1 MSKPK
6 RHERKAKVPEI
17 SANIDRFKYSLS
29 EAFGS
34 TKVEDRGE
42 YVVMHERIPL
52 ENRHFV
58 DVIVYTT
65 DRMYL
70 SASPFVPVEMFN
82 RVATEV
88 IRLAQ
93 QSTTR
98 LAKVRP
104 LTLQRARNILDF
116 ASRLDPTND
125 FERMV
130 IVILA
135 DTSNEISLTEQMK
148 AAEIGGAALDY
159 GIPAKIKCLKDKGE
173 VVFKADEMKN
183 VRELRNGIV
192 HQGNIPDKTQ
202 AIEALKIA
210 HSVLDWMYEE

>member
-6 RHERKAKVPEI
+6 RHERKTKVPEI

-29 EAFGS
+29 EAFRS
-34 TKVEDRGE
+34 TKVEDKGE
-42 YVVMHERIPL
+42 YVVMHERISL
-52 ENRHFV
+52 QNKHSM

-70 SASPFVPVEMFN
+70 SASPLVSADTFN

-88 IRLAQ
+88 IRLGQ
-93 QSTTR
+93 QSTIR

-104 LTLQRARNILDF
+104 LTLQRAKNILDF
-116 ASRLDPTND
+116 ALKLDPTND

-135 DTSNEISLTEQMK
+135 DTSNEIFLREQMK
-148 AAEIGGAALDY
+148 AAKIGGTALDY
-159 GIPAKIKCLKDKGE
+159 GIPDKIKCLKDKGE
-173 VVFKADEMKN
+173 VVFKADELKN
-183 VRELRNGIV
+183 IRELRNGIV
-192 HQGNIPDKTQ
+192 HQGSIPDKTQ
-202 AIEALKIA
+202 AIDALKIA
-210 HSVLDWMYEE
+210 QSVLDWMFKE

>member
-1 MSKPK
+1 MSKPR

-17 SANIDRFKYSLS
+17 SANIDRFKYCLS
-29 EAFGS
+29 EAFRS
-34 TKVEDRGE
+34 TKVEDKGE
-42 YVVMHERIPL
+42 YVVMHERITL
-52 ENRHFV
+52 QNKHSM

-70 SASPFVPVEMFN
+70 SASPFMSVETFN

-93 QSTTR
+93 QSTIR

-104 LTLQRARNILDF
+104 LTLQRAKNILDF
-116 ASRLDPTND
+116 ALKLDPTND
-125 FERMV
+125 FARMV

-135 DTSNEISLTEQMK
+135 DTSNEIFLREQMK
-148 AAEIGGAALDY
+148 AAKIRGTALDY
-159 GIPAKIKCLKDKGE
+159 GIPDKIKCLKDKGE
-173 VVFKADEMKN
+173 VVFKADELKN
-183 VRELRNGIV
+183 VREVRNGIV

-202 AIEALKIA
+202 AIDALKIA
-210 HSVLDWMYEE
+210 QSVLDWMFKE

>member
-6 RHERKAKVPEI
+6 RQERKAKVPEI
-17 SANIDRFKYSLS
+17 SANIDRFKYFLS
-29 EAFGS
+29 DAFGS

-52 ENRHFV
+52 QNKHSME
-58 DVIVYTT
+58 VIVYTT
-65 DRMYL
+65 DRIYL
-70 SASPFVPVEMFN
+70 SASPFVLAETFN

-104 LTLQRARNILDF
+104 LTLQRARSILDF
-116 ASRLDPTND
+116 ASKLDPTND

-135 DTSNEISLTEQMK
+135 DTSNEISLREQMR
-148 AAEIGGAALDY
+148 AAQIGGTALDY
-159 GIPAKIKCLKDKGE
+159 GISDKIKCLKDKGE

-183 VRELRNGIV
+183 GRELRNGIV

-202 AIEALKIA
+202 AVDALKIA
-210 HSVLDWMYEE
+210 QSVLDWMFKE

>member
-1 MSKPK
+1 MSRPK

-17 SANIDRFKYSLS
+17 SANIDRFKYFLS
-29 EAFGS
+29 DVFRL

-42 YVVMHERIPL
+42 YVVMHERVPL
-52 ENRHFV
+52 QNKHSME
-58 DVIVYTT
+58 VIVYTT
-65 DRMYL
+65 DRIYL
-70 SASPFVPVEMFN
+70 SASPLVSAETFN

-104 LTLQRARNILDF
+104 LTLQRARSILDF
-116 ASRLDPTND
+116 ASKLDPTND

-130 IVILA
+130 VVILA
-135 DTSNEISLTEQMK
+135 DTSNEISLREQMR
-148 AAEIGGAALDY
+148 AAHIGGTALDY
-159 GIPAKIKCLKDKGE
+159 GIPDKIKCLKKKGE
-173 VVFKADEMKN
+173 VVFKADEIKN

-202 AIEALKIA
+202 AINTLKIA
-210 HSVLDWMYEE
+210 QSVLDWMFKE

>member
-6 RHERKAKVPEI
+6 RHERKTKVPEV
-17 SANIDRFKYSLS
+17 SANIDRFRYSLS
-29 EAFGS
+29 DAFRS
-34 TKVEDRGE
+34 TKVEDKGE

-52 ENRHFV
+52 QNRHFM

-70 SASPFVPVEMFN
+70 SASPFVSVDTFN

-93 QSTTR
+93 QSTIR

-104 LTLQRARNILDF
+104 LTLQRAKNILDF
-116 ASRLDPTND
+116 TSKLDPTND

-135 DTSNEISLTEQMK
+135 DTSNEVCLREQMK
-148 AAEIGGAALDY
+148 AAKIGGTALDY
-159 GIPAKIKCLKDKGE
+159 GIPDKIKCLKDKGE

-202 AIEALKIA
+202 AIDALKIA
-210 HSVLDWMYEE
+210 QSVLDWMFKE